1 MDILK
6 EITDAL
12 PKVITDA
19 EFEAANIVIYTDNA
33 DFLSQSTQSGL
44 PEKGS
49 SNKFPSP
56 SWLIM

>member
-33 DFLSQSTQSGL
+33 DFFRTGESKIKELVNQFKK
-44 PEKGS
+44 E
-49 SNKFPSP
+49 
-56 SWLIM
+56 